1 MSGPLR
7 IAISYFT
14 LVPVQRWANVAG
26 GSLLALAAL
35 IIAFANDHPVAG
47 FGVFL
52 LTLGL
57 ALIGITPVFGGGVA
71 MRVASTPTLLHL
83 RPYGRLRLLA
93 GTTLVITML
102 AALSALPALVM
113 DWFVPEPG
121 EPLSDGNVGA
131 LVMFEGAWTAMA
143 LCWIIMFTISR
154 SLLAFAAIGLIPVVT
169 INVAKYLAPLFPS
182 VTWVFACGLFAWAL
196 FALWYLK
203 TPSVKRPEFPIHNPL
218 ATSFQNSSAV
228 RLAALGTP
236 KGAFSRERGTFFY
249 IFACGSPL
257 YFVGIGAWVTVLFLL
272 VGVLT
277 QASTGKS
284 EFRMAGQLLGMLPF
298 FSFFGASI
306 GYTTA
311 RRMRFIWLRAGMDR
325 SGLFRLAERWG
336 LRSVL
341 TAWSMAASA
350 ALIIALVSGR
360 GSAMEYILFVVVQG
374 FMTIALFYAGTA
386 AVRNWSPGELLI
398 YAGITIA
405 FIFQAVTLMPM
416 RDVSMGMMIADLLLA
431 VFLVVYFRWRALRRW
446 QTLDWRV
453 AKVTQLGMGV

>member
-1 MSGPLR
+1 
-7 IAISYFT
+7 
-14 LVPVQRWANVAG
+14 
-26 GSLLALAAL
+26 
-35 IIAFANDHPVAG
+35 
-47 FGVFL
+47 
-52 LTLGL
+52 
-57 ALIGITPVFGGGVA
+57 VA

-93 GTTLVITML
+93 GTTLAITIL
-102 AALSALPALVM
+102 AALSALPPLVM

-121 EPLSDGNVGA
+121 QPLSDSNVGA
-131 LVMFEGAWTAMA
+131 LVMFQGAWTALA
-143 LCWIIMFTISR
+143 LCWITMFTISR
-154 SLLAFAAIGLIPVVT
+154 SLLAFAAIGLIPVIT

-182 VTWVFACGLFAWAL
+182 VTWVFAFGLFAWAL

-218 ATSFQNSSAV
+218 ASSFQNSSAV

-236 KGAFSRERGTFFY
+236 KGAFSRERGTFFFV
-249 IFACGSPL
+249 FACGSPL
-257 YFVGIGAWVTVLFLL
+257 YFAGIGAWVAALFLV

-277 QASTGKS
+277 KASTDQS
-284 EFRMAGQLLGMLPF
+284 QFRIAGQMLGMLPF
-298 FSFFGASI
+298 FSFFGATI

-341 TAWSMAASA
+341 TAWSMAAA
-350 ALIIALVSGR
+350 ITLAIALVSGQK
-360 GSAMEYILFVVVQG
+360 SPAAYIFFVLVQAL
-374 FMTIALFYAGTA
+374 MIVALFYAGVG
-386 AVRNWSPGELLI
+386 AVRNWTASDLLV
-398 YAGITIA
+398 YAGVTIA
-405 FIFQAVTLMPM
+405 FIFQTATLMPM
-416 RDVSMGMMIADLLLA
+416 RDVSTGMMIADLLLA